1 MECHA
6 NTCGANAD
14 CFVTNHQI
22 NCVCR
27 PGYTGDPWKGCSMK
41 TVKSCMS
48 GDPHYTT
55 FDGQGFDYMG
65 TCPYVFVEPCNAT
78 LPKPYNYFSV
88 KAKNEQ
94 SDPSSHVSMV
104 REVEVLMYGQKFHVD
119 CKYNLF
125 VNDIRTKMPFYYPN
139 KDNATVSA
147 TYDKGMVTILN
158 DQHIRVTFQCY
169 YLCVEIPDEAALQG
183 ADVLCGL
190 AGNRDFDC
198 RNDFRKKDGTIYE
211 GITSCNNYG
220 REFTEEYGDTY
231 ITEDFLSLTQKP
243 QQCLTG
249 VEVTN
254 GSITCELA
262 EAKAKCL
269 PILDAA
275 KGNGVFAACK
285 PLGEAFIKQAYDNCA
300 YDTCQN
306 STMLCDS
313 LANFARICQN
323 NIFTEGNGVFAA
335 CKPLGE
341 AFIKQAYDNCAYDTC
356 QNSTMLC
363 DSLANFARICQNN
376 IFNTPLT
383 WRHEFNCSEIS
394 CPLNAERKAC
404 ATGCPRTCS
413 APEYNP
419 HCDKGCA
426 EGCECEPPYVL
437 DNSKPDTPLCVLVE
451 DCGCIDP
458 QGNYHSGMTL
468 FLIEKIFSQ
477 S

>member
-1 MECHA
+1 MFVRIFLLVVFLQFALAALLENNEHCEGDGLTVGCRPHQELTHMITRLKSEVYRLKASADPNCTVCWSAPCLNGGTCIPLNVTEYSNEHCEGDGLTVGCRPHQELTHMITRLKSEVYRLKASADPNCTVCWSAPCLNGGTCIPLNVTEYRCDCPPDYSGKICQTHMECHA

-22 NCVCR
+22 NCVCQS
-27 PGYTGDPWKGCSMK
+27 GYT
-41 TVKSCMS
+41 
-48 GDPHYTT
+48 
-55 FDGQGFDYMG
+55 
-65 TCPYVFVEPCNAT
+65 
-78 LPKPYNYFSV
+78 
-88 KAKNEQ
+88 
-94 SDPSSHVSMV
+94 
-104 REVEVLMYGQKFHVD
+104 
-119 CKYNLF
+119 
-125 VNDIRTKMPFYYPN
+125 
-139 KDNATVSA
+139 
-147 TYDKGMVTILN
+147 
-158 DQHIRVTFQCY
+158 
-169 YLCVEIPDEAALQG
+169 EIPDEAALQG

-198 RNDFRKKDGTIYE
+198 RNDFRKKDGTTYE

-323 NIFTEGNGVFAA
+323 NIF
-335 CKPLGE
+335 
-341 AFIKQAYDNCAYDTC
+341 
-356 QNSTMLC
+356 
-363 DSLANFARICQNN
+363 
-376 IFNTPLT
+376 
-383 WRHEFNCSEIS
+383 
-394 CPLNAERKAC
+394 
-404 ATGCPRTCS
+404 
-413 APEYNP
+413 
-419 HCDKGCA
+419 
-426 EGCECEPPYVL
+426 
-437 DNSKPDTPLCVLVE
+437 
-451 DCGCIDP
+451 
-458 QGNYHSGMTL
+458 
-468 FLIEKIFSQ
+468 
-477 S
+477 